1 MIDQTDKEKFVSCS
15 NLQECEADCPK
26 KISIQ
31 NIAIMKQEYFKAAIS
46 VDYREGMGSAD
57 GGA

>member
-1 MIDQTDKEKFVSCS
+1 
-15 NLQECEADCPK
+15 LQECEAACPK

-31 NIAIMKQEYFKAAIS
+31 NIAILKQEYLKAAFAA
-46 VDYREGMGSAD
+46 DFREGMGSAD

>member
-1 MIDQTDKEKFVSCS
+1 MVAQMDKEGFGSCS
-15 NLQECEADCPK
+15 NLQECEAACPK

-31 NIAIMKQEYFKAAIS
+31 NIAIMKREYLFAALAA
-46 VDYREGMGSAD
+46 DFREGMGSAD